1 MAKHFREVPDKT
13 TEVLEVPDQ
22 QTIRTGFPGAE
33 DTQGYLPYGQVASYR
48 SSYADAAPTGE
59 FFIDDMPARG
69 GIYAVGRGILLLM
82 AWTLRLFAYGCVLLV
97 VLNVLSLSVL
107 RTQLTSITDA
117 VTSSL
122 PWHTFT
128 TLSVDTPFGG
138 TFRGDLAIIA
148 VLLFV
153 LDWALCKVRAD
164 LR

>member
-1 MAKHFREVPDKT
+1 MAKHFKVVPDET
-13 TEVLEVPDQ
+13 TEVLEVPQ
-22 QTIRTGFPGAE
+22 RQTVWTGFPSAE

-59 FFIDDMPARG
+59 YFIDEMPARG
-69 GIYAVGRGILLLM
+69 GIHAVGRGILLLM
-82 AWTLRLFAYGCVLLV
+82 AWILRLFAYGCVLLV
-97 VLNVLSLSVL
+97 VLNVLSLSL
-107 RTQLTSITDA
+107 IRTQLTSITDA
-117 VTSSL
+117 VTSNL

-138 TFRGDLAIIA
+138 TFRVDLAIIA

-153 LDWALCKVRAD
+153 LDWALCRVRAD